1 MIKILLVEDDF
12 GVRDNLK
19 DFLEFFFDDL
29 EIEQAINGIE
39 GIKRVEETRYNI
51 LITDQMMPDMKG
63 SEFISTIIEKL
74 RRDNTWIYI
83 YSGQLMNEL
92 HSELKGFEEV
102 RVIDKLTNP
111 IFFKELVE
119 EYRSSQVVINPGT

>member
-1 MIKILLVEDDF
+1 MIRILLVEDDF

-29 EIEQAINGIE
+29 EIEQAINGVE
-39 GIKRVEETRYNI
+39 GIKCVQEKKYDI

-63 SEFISTIIEKL
+63 SAFIESTIDKL
-74 RRDNTWIYI
+74 RADNTWIYI

-92 HSELKGFEEV
+92 HKELNGFHEV

-111 IFFKELVE
+111 IFFKEIVD
-119 EYRSSQVVINPGT
+119 EYRQNQMAN

>member
-1 MIKILLVEDDF
+1 MIRILLVEDDF

-29 EIEQAINGIE
+29 EIEQAINGVE
-39 GIKRVEETRYNI
+39 GIKLVREKTYDI

-63 SEFISTIIEKL
+63 SEFIEHTIDKL
-74 RRDNTWIYI
+74 RQDNTWIYI

-92 HSELKGFEEV
+92 HKELNDFQEV

-119 EYRSSQVVINPGT
+119 EYRQSQMAS

>member
-1 MIKILLVEDDF
+1 MIRILLVEDDF

-29 EIEQAINGIE
+29 EIEQAINGVE
-39 GIKRVEETRYNI
+39 GIKLVREKKYDI

-63 SEFISTIIEKL
+63 SEFIERTIDKL
-74 RRDNTWIYI
+74 RKDNTWIYI

-92 HSELKGFEEV
+92 HKELSDFQEV

-119 EYRSSQVVINPGT
+119 EYRQSQMAS